1 MDTEYWRSRGDPDY
15 LLRAPQLRLDF
26 IAVLQAGVPK
36 SAFWGT
42 AAE

>member
-1 MDTEYWRSRGDPDY
+1 MGTEYWRNRAEPDF

-26 IAVLQAGVPK
+26 VAVLQAAVPK